1 MSLKIN
7 NNNGIT
13 LLEILVAVSLLS
25 IVTLGLALMAM
36 EALQQG
42 GFVKNRMIGITLAR
56 SKIDDLKGLALI
68 TPLSSANNNS
78 EIGIDSNGVAGQGI
92 FTRTVT
98 ITGGAGQLTT
108 LNVTLAWTDYKP
120 NTITQTILL
129 NQ

>member
-1 MSLKIN
+1 VSLKIN

-42 GFVKNRMIGITLAR
+42 GFVKNRTIGITLAR

-68 TPLSSANNNS
+68 TSLSSANNNS